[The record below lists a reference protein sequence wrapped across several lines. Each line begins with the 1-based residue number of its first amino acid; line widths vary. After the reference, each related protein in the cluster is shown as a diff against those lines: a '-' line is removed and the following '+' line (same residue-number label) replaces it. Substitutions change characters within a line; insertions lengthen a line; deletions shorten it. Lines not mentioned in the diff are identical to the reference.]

1 MKKLKKI
8 KICVVTGSRAD
19 YGILSNFLK
28 RLNDEFNL
36 NIIATGSHLSKKFGY
51 TVNQI
56 KKDGFKIYKKVK
68 IISKNDN
75 NEDISNSVSRGI
87 KKFTNIF
94 KNLSTDLLIVLGDR
108 YEIFSACVAASIMRI
123 KICHIHG
130 GETTTNAIDEIFR
143 HSITIMSHLH
153 FVSAK
158 KYYNRVLQLGKEKKN
173 VFLTGSLSVAN
184 IKQLNLNEYKTIIK
198 KYKLSLNKKIIF
210 LQYHP
215 ETLELNFGIRG
226 MKNVLDVLSKFENYQ
241 IISTYSN
248 ADSNFKKFNKLL
260 INYNKRKKNFYLFK
274 SIKYADYLTLL
285 KNSEFIIGNSS
296 SAIIEA
302 PTLNIPAVNIGN
314 RQHGRLRANSIFDS
328 NYSIKQIIKK
338 INLAIKFKKRKILI
352 NNPYDH
358 GNAIE
363 KIISILKQKK
373 TYKNIE
379 NIPFKNINS
388 Y

>member
-28 RLNDEFNL
+28 RLNDVFDL

-51 TVNQI
+51 TVNEI

-94 KNLSTDLLIVLGDR
+94 KNLRTDLLIVLGDR

-184 IKQLNLNEYKTIIK
+184 IKQLNLNEFKTIIK

-210 LQYHP
+210 FQYHP

-260 INYNKRKKNFYLFK
+260 INYTKRKKNFYLFK

-328 NYSIKQIIKK
+328 NYSVKQIIKK
-338 INLAIKFKKRKILI
+338 SN
-352 NNPYDH
+352 
-358 GNAIE
+358 
-363 KIISILKQKK
+363 
-373 TYKNIE
+373 
-379 NIPFKNINS
+379 
-388 Y
+388 